1 MREPIPCWAVFTE
14 GHVTVDGLMV
24 ACCFGTG
31 IEGDL
36 VMGDLKRDPFMNAW
50 NSERYQ
56 QLRAAHLAKDV
67 SETACNSC
75 AAGG

>member
-1 MREPIPCWAVFTE
+1 
-14 GHVTVDGLMV
+14 MV

-36 VMGDLKRDPFMNAW
+36 VMGDLREQSFMDAW

-56 QLRAAHLAKDV
+56 KLRAAHLAEDL
-67 SETACNSC
+67 SETACASC